1 MISGDTSGGV
11 TEDGALSASGNLSV
25 TDADSGEAVFTVQ
38 DNSTTTYGAF
48 SINAAGAWTY
58 SLNNSNAT
66 VQGLGDGDILTD
78 SITVASADGTEQEI
92 EISITGTNDAAV
104 ISGDTS
110 GGVTEDGTL
119 SASGNLSVTDVDSGE
134 AVFTVQDNS
143 TTTYGAFSINAAG
156 LDLQLGQQQRGCT
169 GLG

>member
-25 TDADSGEAVFTVQ
+25 TDADSEEAVFTVQ

-48 SINAAGAWTY
+48 SINAAGAWTE
-58 SLNNSNAT
+58 LNAA

-92 EISITGTNDAAV
+92 EISITV
-104 ISGDTS
+104 PMM
-110 GGVTEDGTL
+110 L
-119 SASGNLSVTDVDSGE
+119 
-134 AVFTVQDNS
+134 
-143 TTTYGAFSINAAG
+143 
-156 LDLQLGQQQRGCT
+156 R
-169 GLG
+169 